1 MKYLR
6 IFFKILLG
14 LVGFI
19 LLFLAVSVA
28 PVNDTPYRETDYY
41 TQTRQRLAQLA
52 APPRPQTGLRAGW
65 AKVNLTPSFTTPT
78 GGYGARKGEHWKI
91 VSDSIYVR
99 TLLLTNGSTKVAIV
113 ALDLLITPPTVTEQL
128 KKRLPEIGF
137 RWENLFTGAI
147 HSHNSLGGWA
157 PGLAGELFA
166 GEFDQRVVDHITNA
180 ILQSITLAQRQLA
193 PAEVG
198 FSQVPA
204 ADLVYNRMNKE
215 GRVDGDIRLLK
226 LRKKTGESALL
237 CTYGGH
243 ATIFRALADA
253 KYLSRDYP
261 GELVDELEKE
271 SGSFVAF
278 MAGSVG
284 STGSKTA
291 ENPDIFTTIHTYA
304 DSLENR
310 IEPALARLTTKPD
323 STLELLTLPLELRE
337 PHARVIDGWRVRP
350 WLFRAAYGDY
360 PSDLKALRIGQTV
373 LLGTPCDFS
382 GELVADL
389 ESQARQKGLNLMVT
403 SFNGGYIGYITPDQY
418 YHKQAYETMTMNWF
432 GPENGAYFVEL
443 MKGLLARL

>member
-6 IFFKILLG
+6 ILLKILLG
-14 LVGFI
+14 LVGII
-19 LLFLAVSVA
+19 LLFLAVSLA
-28 PVNDTPYRETDYY
+28 PVNDTPYRKTDYY
-41 TQTRQRLAQLA
+41 ANTRQRLLHL
-52 APPRPQTGLRAGW
+52 PRPLCPQTGLQAGW

-78 GGYGARKGEHWKI
+78 GGYGVRRGEHWKT

-99 TLLLTNGSTKVAIV
+99 TVVLTNGSTKVALV

-137 RWENLFTGAI
+137 QWENVFTGAI

-157 PGLAGELFA
+157 PGLVGGLFA

-180 ILQSITLAQRQLA
+180 VLKSITLAQRQLA

-198 FSQVPA
+198 FTQIA
-204 ADLVYNRMNKE
+204 APELVYNRMNNE
-215 GRVDGDIRLLK
+215 GEVDGNIRLLK

-243 ATIFRALADA
+243 ATIFRAADA
-253 KYLSRDYP
+253 QYLSRDYP
-261 GELVDELEKE
+261 GVLVDQLEKQ
-271 SGSFVAF
+271 SGSFALF

-284 STGSKTA
+284 STGSKVR
-291 ENPDIFTTIHTYA
+291 EEKDVFRTIRNYA
-304 DSLENR
+304 DSLTNR
-310 IEPALARLTTKPD
+310 IVPALPQVKTRPD

-337 PHARVIDGWRVRP
+337 PHPRVVGNWRVRP
-350 WLFRAAYGDY
+350 WLFYSVYGDY

-382 GELVADL
+382 GELVPAL
-389 ESQARQKGLNLMVT
+389 LRQAGQKGFNLMVT
-403 SFNGGYIGYITPDQY
+403 SFNGGYVGYITPDQY
-418 YHKQAYETMTMNWF
+418 YHKQAYETQTMNWF
-432 GPENGAYFVEL
+432 GPENGAYFVEM
-443 MKGLLARL
+443 MKGLLVRL

>member
-6 IFFKILLG
+6 ILLKTLLG
-14 LVGFI
+14 LVGII
-19 LLFLAVSVA
+19 LLFLAVSLA
-28 PVNDTPYRETDYY
+28 PVSDTPYRKTDYY
-41 TQTRQRLAQLA
+41 AHTRQRLLHL
-52 APPRPQTGLRAGW
+52 PRPLRPQTGLQAGW

-78 GGYGARKGEHWKI
+78 GGYGVRRGEHWKT

-99 TLLLTNGSTKVAIV
+99 TVVLTNGSTKVALV

-137 RWENLFTGAI
+137 QWENVFTGAI

-157 PGLAGELFA
+157 PGLVGGLFA

-180 ILQSITLAQRQLA
+180 VLKSITLAQRQLA

-198 FSQVPA
+198 FTQIA
-204 ADLVYNRMNKE
+204 APELVYNRMNNE
-215 GRVDGDIRLLK
+215 GEVDGNIRLLK

-243 ATIFRALADA
+243 ATIFRAADA
-253 KYLSRDYP
+253 QYLSRDYP
-261 GELVDELEKE
+261 GVLVDQLEKQ
-271 SGSFVAF
+271 SGSFALF

-284 STGSKTA
+284 STGSKVR
-291 ENPDIFTTIHTYA
+291 EEKDVFRTIRNYA
-304 DSLENR
+304 DSLTNR
-310 IEPALARLTTKPD
+310 IVPALPQVKTRPD

-337 PHARVIDGWRVRP
+337 PHPRVVGNWRVRP
-350 WLFRAAYGDY
+350 WLFYSVYGDY

-382 GELVADL
+382 GELVPAL
-389 ESQARQKGLNLMVT
+389 LRQAGQKGFNLMVT
-403 SFNGGYIGYITPDQY
+403 SFNGGYVGYITPDQY
-418 YHKQAYETMTMNWF
+418 YHKQAYETQTMNWF
-432 GPENGAYFVEL
+432 GPENGAYFVEM
-443 MKGLLARL
+443 MKGLLVRL